1 MVSDSAP
8 DTECK
13 PSLLIDVPFQ
23 MGSVGIGLSEESG
36 IRRDVLVDMLKDL
49 SNPVSGVVNRLA
61 QLQQLHDHLEEC
73 DSTSAPNPLNEY

>member
-8 DTECK
+8 DTEYK

-61 QLQQLHDHLEEC
+61 QLQQLHDQLEER
-73 DSTSAPNPLNEY
+73 DSTSAPNP